1 MKDNELR
8 GWPRVP
14 PHVIA
19 SSYDDDTRRLFE
31 ESYVSTLRSRQVTA
45 TWAGFAL
52 AVFLGLLIHAVT
64 GGE

>member
-8 GWPRVP
+8 SWPRVP

-31 ESYVSTLRSRQVTA
+31 ESYVSTL
-45 TWAGFAL
+45 
-52 AVFLGLLIHAVT
+52 
-64 GGE
+64 